1 MLDSLIR
8 KTAYKNISASQLH
21 LFYLPGAAKTINQKK
36 SPYTGLMRKTQGL
49 ELADIATDEDQN
61 PVPAAEWRVAPGDGL
76 TAC

>member
-21 LFYLPGAAKTINQKK
+21 LFYLPGAAKTKNQKK

-61 PVPAAEWRVAPGDGL
+61 PVPAVESRGTPGDGL
-76 TAC
+76 TSC